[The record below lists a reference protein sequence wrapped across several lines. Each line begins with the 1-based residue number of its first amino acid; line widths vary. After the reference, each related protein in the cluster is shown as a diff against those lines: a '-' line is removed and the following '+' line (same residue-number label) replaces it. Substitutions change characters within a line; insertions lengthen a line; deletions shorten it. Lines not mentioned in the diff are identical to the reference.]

1 MRRHHTN
8 INDVSS
14 RGYWTPLRM
23 LLLGALLATGV
34 ISATAMADDEED
46 AANKRSNGP
55 VVQTVEG
62 PVIGFAQN
70 GVYEFLGI
78 PYAAPPVGNLRWMPP
93 QPVKHWSRPREA
105 TKFAN
110 TCAQVTEL
118 GVFAGPASVTED
130 CLYLN
135 VFTTRLDHD
144 RHGTKGNAVLVWIH
158 GGGNV
163 DGESNDYDAT
173 KLATGG
179 PDGTPTVVVTLNYRL
194 GLFGF
199 LAHPALDAEGHL
211 FDNYGIL
218 DQQAVLRWVQRNIAA
233 FGGDPSRVALGG
245 QSAGA
250 QDTGVNQISPLAA
263 GLFNRAIYES
273 APLSGIAVRSIG
285 LANGEAFAAAAG
297 CGTDASP
304 GTADCLRKLTTAQIL
319 QLQGTPNANGPYVTG
334 PMLDG
339 TIMPVTPVTAWKMG
353 QFNKM
358 PIMGGNVQDE
368 ANFGI
373 GITEYFATPQAPI
386 TAEQYEKNVTTAYSG
401 TEYSGGP
408 KYPPGTP
415 GLVLA
420 QYPPNLDNLTP
431 QEVYDLEN
439 THPGACRNVLID
451 QLWSQWVPV
460 YEYEFNDQQAPYYFP
475 PLPGFTPLA
484 AHTIDIQFLFVNW
497 HGSVLG
503 VNHPA
508 NLTQAEEVLSDQLVG
523 AWTNFAATGNP
534 NRHDNSPWPRFTTA
548 ANAPAI
554 LSEKAGGLGTF
565 TLQQWSTNHH
575 CDFWTG
581 NTIDGGILRF
591 QP

>member
-1 MRRHHTN
+1 MRRHHK
-8 INDVSS
+8 S
-14 RGYWTPLRM
+14 LRV
-23 LLLGALLATGV
+23 LLLSSLIACGV
-34 ISATAMADDEED
+34 ISTAAVADDEDD
-46 AANKRSNGP
+46 AANRHNNGP
-55 VVQTVEG
+55 LVQTAEG
-62 PVIGFAQN
+62 PVIGFEQN

-78 PYAAPPVGNLRWMPP
+78 PYAAPPVDELRWMPP
-93 QPVKHWSRPREA
+93 QPVKHWHRPRDA

-135 VFTTRLDHD
+135 VFTTRLGHD
-144 RHGTKGNAVLVWIH
+144 KGGSKGNAVLVWIH

-211 FDNYGIL
+211 SDNYGIL

-233 FGGDPSRVALGG
+233 FGGDPTRVALGG

-273 APLSGIAVRSIG
+273 APLSGIAVKSVG

-304 GTADCLRKLTTAQIL
+304 GTAECLRKLTTAQIL

-339 TIMPVTPVTAWKMG
+339 TIMPITPVTAWTTGK
-353 QFNKM
+353 FNKM

-386 TAEQYEKNVTTAYSG
+386 TAEQYEKNVTTTYSG

-431 QEVYDLEN
+431 QEVFDLEG

-451 QLWSQWVPV
+451 ELWSKWVPV

-508 NLTQAEEVLSDQLVG
+508 TLTQSEEVLSDQLVG

-548 ANAPAI
+548 AGAPAI
-554 LSEKAGGLGTF
+554 LSEKTGGLGTF

-581 NTIDGGILRF
+581 NTLNGGILRF